1 MPRLFAVLA
10 LVAPRVGIA
19 LLWLFTQYFHGVFES
34 KLWPVVGFVLMP
46 VTLLW
51 YAFVITSL
59 SGQWGIWA
67 WIGLIIAVGVDL
79 GTLISARDY
88 YKYRFG

>member
-1 MPRLFAVLA
+1 MA
-10 LVAPRVGIA
+10 
-19 LLWLFTQYFHGVFES
+19 
-34 KLWPVVGFVLMP
+34 VVGFVLMP

-88 YKYRFG
+88 YKHRFG